1 MFSSGLKMIRSLFEI
16 LAFSGLWTALA
27 AGALTWAGGVFLL
40 PPTGPPRL
48 AVACALAFAGTLAV
62 YGVDRLRD
70 IDRDHQT
77 SPRRSAFVDRHRAT
91 LLGLSA
97 GGLALGLW
105 TAWTL
110 PPATWLLCAA
120 VGATGLLHRRLKGRS
135 DRAWLY
141 VALAWTGVTAGLPAL
156 LLASASA
163 LPVRWVTLGLSLLLA
178 LGSNALASEQRGL
191 IYDAQAATTLRA
203 ARRWAAVAAAL
214 PLVLPGSPA
223 MAALGATMWLALAFF
238 RPTERYGLIALD
250 GALLVGAVLAAA
262 WMSG

>member
-1 MFSSGLKMIRSLFEI
+1 VFSSGLKTFRALLEI

-27 AGALTWAGGVFLL
+27 AGALTWAGGIFLL
-40 PPTGPPRL
+40 PPAGPPHL
-48 AVACALAFAGTLAV
+48 GLVCALAFSGTLAV

-77 SPRRSAFVDRHRAT
+77 SPRRSAFVDRHR
-91 LLGLSA
+91 LILMGLSA

-105 TAWTL
+105 TAWAL
-110 PPATWLLCAA
+110 PPTTWFLCAA
-120 VGATGLLHRRLKGRS
+120 IGATGLLHRRLKGRS

-156 LLASASA
+156 LLASESA
-163 LPVRWVTLGLSLLLA
+163 LPIRSVTLGFSLLLA

-191 IYDAQAATTLRA
+191 IYNAQTATTLRA
-203 ARRWAAVAAAL
+203 ARRWAAAATAL

-223 MAALGATMWLALAFF
+223 MAALGATMWLAVAFF

-250 GALLVGAVLAAA
+250 GALLVGALLAAV